1 MQDVHFIEDIDSAV
15 ALLKPQRIE
24 IMQQLDRPRTC
35 PDLADYFGE
44 SAQKIYYHIKAL
56 EKAGLVEKVD
66 EKRVRGTVEGHYQAV
81 ARSYWLAP
89 QLVGRIGDEK
99 TASDQVSLRM
109 ILQLAEEVQ
118 TDLGKLGTHS
128 AVGEEIPSLS
138 MSGYIH
144 LPDAARRAE
153 FLAELQA
160 TFQSLAAKY
169 GLTESGDSSANFR
182 LILMCY
188 PRKDTENG

>member
-1 MQDVHFIEDIDSAV
+1 MQDIHFIEDINSAI

-35 PDLADYFGE
+35 PDLAAYFGE

-66 EKRVRGTVEGHYQAV
+66 EKQVRGTVEGHYQAV
-81 ARSYWLAP
+81 AHSYWLAP
-89 QLVGRIGDEK
+89 QLIGKIGDEDI
-99 TASDQVSLRM
+99 ASNQASLRM

-118 TDLGKLGTHS
+118 TDLGKLGTQS
-128 AVGEEIPSLS
+128 AVGEDVPSLS

-144 LPDAARRAE
+144 LPDAGRRAD
-153 FLAELQA
+153 FLAELQD

-169 GLTESGDSSANFR
+169 GGDSSANFR

-188 PRKDTENG
+188 PRKDDENG